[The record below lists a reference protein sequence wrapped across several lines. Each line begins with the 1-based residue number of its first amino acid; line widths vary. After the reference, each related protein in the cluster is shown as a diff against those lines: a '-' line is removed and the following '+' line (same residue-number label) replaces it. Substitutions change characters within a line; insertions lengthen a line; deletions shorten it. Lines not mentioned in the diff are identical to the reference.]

1 MFKTL
6 QKRKSIFIIFI
17 FFTMIFSFACDNK
30 QKYAGLYRAEDR
42 GFHQEH
48 ESTIEL
54 KEDGQGLWRVED
66 DEVSLSWGIK
76 GNEIRLHTKNGGV
89 IKGTIKNNGIEII
102 LPNSQNIFFTKIK

>member
-1 MFKTL
+1 MFKIL
-6 QKRKSIFIIFI
+6 QERKSIFIIFI

-30 QKYAGLYRAEDR
+30 QKYTGLYRAEDR
-42 GFHQEH
+42 GLQQEH
-48 ESTIEL
+48 KTTIEL

-76 GNEIRLHTKNGGV
+76 GNELRLHTETGGV